1 MDPLTPRAE
10 PTPVP
15 VREGPA
21 VRAIDR
27 VSEITGQAVLWLVGV
42 MVVMGAFN
50 AVARYATRW
59 TGANLSSNAYV
70 EAQWYLFSI
79 VFLLGAAYALKHDA
93 HVRVDV
99 FYGRLSTRGKAW
111 VDLLGTVLFLVPFC
125 IFMLIVSW
133 PSVAAS
139 WRVREVSPDP
149 GGLPRYPIKA
159 VILLAFVLL
168 LAQGVAEGLKRVRV
182 LRGEATMER
191 AEPDPRSGA

>member
-1 MDPLTPRAE
+1 MPARD
-10 PTPVP
+10 
-15 VREGPA
+15 GPF

-27 VSEITGQAVLWLVGV
+27 VSEATGRAVLWLVAV
-42 MVVMGAFN
+42 MVVLGAFN
-50 AVARYATRW
+50 AVARYVSRW
-59 TGANLSSNAYV
+59 TGANLSSNAYI
-70 EAQWYLFSI
+70 EAQWYLFAI
-79 VFLLGAAYALKHDA
+79 VFLMGGAYALRHDA

-111 VDLLGTVLFLVPFC
+111 VDLLGTVLFLIPFC
-125 IFMLIVSW
+125 VFMLLVSW

-159 VILLAFVLL
+159 VILLAFALL
-168 LAQGVAEGLKRVRV
+168 LVQAVAEALKRVRV
-182 LRGEATMER
+182 LRGAPAIER

>member
-1 MDPLTPRAE
+1 MDPLAPRAE

-15 VREGPA
+15 VRQGRA

-50 AVARYATRW
+50 AVARYVTRW
-59 TGANLSSNAYV
+59 TGANLSSNAYI

-99 FYGRLSTRGKAW
+99 FYGRLSPRGKAW
-111 VDLLGTVLFLVPFC
+111 VDLLGTVLFLIPFC
-125 IFMLIVSW
+125 IFMLVVSW

-168 LAQGVAEGLKRVRV
+168 LAQGVAEALKRVRV
-182 LRGEATMER
+182 LRGEAAMER